1 MDISTLLENFL
12 SYDDAATI
20 TEDVSAI
27 LSCPVLVVN
36 SAFKVVACAYPPGF
50 DDALFLGT
58 VHRREMS
65 YEFVLLMH
73 SMPGAETGCVY
84 MNVPG
89 SPYLRRFS
97 ELRHRGV
104 LLGYLICVDTAG
116 YLRER
121 PDGDYRLIEA
131 VLSKQLIFEYHRS
144 QICTNDAESV
154 LANLLAG
161 AYENEAAFQIQASA
175 TFLSGLDGG
184 RIALV
189 TMDGRRDLSAQ
200 SAPVE
205 DVLARRFY
213 ASHPLVH
220 DECIILFLNDSHD
233 LRLFDALAESYEL
246 HVVISD
252 PYEKLFLLPRTY
264 ENARRVLDRT
274 KHGSRRVVRA
284 EAYHGAL
291 IMERLEDCG
300 ALMQS
305 GVAAA
310 AEHDRRHGTE
320 YCLTLFTYILC
331 HHSLQDTCESLS
343 LHRNT
348 VLYRINRLKT
358 DFGLDPDSAAE
369 RFNIFISAAMAV
381 YAQDAGRFVEDGGID
396 KM

>member
-36 SAFKVVACAYPPGF
+36 SAFKVAACAYPPGF

-65 YEFVLLMH
+65 YEFVSLMH

-116 YLRER
+116 DLRER

-189 TMDGRRDLSAQ
+189 TMDGGRDLSAQ

-220 DECIILFLNDSHD
+220 DE
-233 LRLFDALAESYEL
+233 
-246 HVVISD
+246 
-252 PYEKLFLLPRTY
+252 
-264 ENARRVLDRT
+264 
-274 KHGSRRVVRA
+274 
-284 EAYHGAL
+284 
-291 IMERLEDCG
+291 
-300 ALMQS
+300 
-305 GVAAA
+305 
-310 AEHDRRHGTE
+310 
-320 YCLTLFTYILC
+320 
-331 HHSLQDTCESLS
+331 
-343 LHRNT
+343 
-348 VLYRINRLKT
+348 
-358 DFGLDPDSAAE
+358 
-369 RFNIFISAAMAV
+369 
-381 YAQDAGRFVEDGGID
+381 
-396 KM
+396 